1 MTSASPRIVVV
12 YDQSVISSSD
22 SHVLT
27 GLHAAFPKATLYR
40 SPIIESRIT
49 AVIHR
54 LLPKRQIYWFKNLD
68 LSSFDII
75 ISYGNK
81 AKHIGKTRDG
91 QLHIHYTHS
100 TAIEPALQN
109 LDIQAAR
116 AIDVF
121 IATSIEAQQI
131 IKARYGRPATIVNP
145 PIDIN
150 LFEPARERDN
160 YYVVIDSQLPDSQIN
175 LAIDS
180 ASKLGIRLRILTP
193 ADSETTL
200 RAALTSAKGYISLR
214 AVDFDTTQVEALAA
228 GAFLVAYSPYAST
241 DIVQDDETG
250 VLFQE
255 LNSEAITTALKT
267 AEIRA
272 SLPGTLRRKAK
283 RFDIGLFCTKLRKIV
298 HDISA

>member
-1 MTSASPRIVVV
+1 MTSASPRIAVV
-12 YDQSVISSSD
+12 YDRSVISSSD
-22 SHVLT
+22 SHVLA
-27 GLHAAFPKATLYR
+27 GLHAAFPEATLYR

-49 AVIHR
+49 RAIH
-54 LLPKRQIYWFKNLD
+54 LLFPKRQIDWLKSLD

-75 ISYGNK
+75 ISYGNN
-81 AKHIGKTRDG
+81 AKHITKTRDS
-91 QLHIHYTHS
+91 QLHIHYSHG
-100 TAIEPALQN
+100 TAIQPALQSI
-109 LDIQAAR
+109 DIQAAR

-131 IKARYGRPATIVNP
+131 IKARYDRPATIVNP

-180 ASKLGIRLRILTP
+180 ASELGIRLRILTP

-200 RAALTSAKGYISLR
+200 HAALTSAKGYISLR

-228 GAFLVAYSPYAST
+228 GAFLVAYSPYTST
-241 DIVQDDETG
+241 DIIQDSETG

-255 LNSEAITTALKT
+255 LNSEAITAALTT
-267 AEIRA
+267 AEARK

-283 RFDIGLFCTKLRKIV
+283 RFDIGLFQIKLRKIL
-298 HDISA
+298 HDISI

>member
-1 MTSASPRIVVV
+1 MTSTSPRIAVV
-12 YDQSVISSSD
+12 YDRSVISSSD

-27 GLHAAFPKATLYR
+27 GLHVAFPEATLYR
-40 SPIIESRIT
+40 SPIIKSRIT
-49 AVIHR
+49 RAIHR
-54 LLPKRQIYWFKNLD
+54 LFPKRQINWFKDLD

-75 ISYGNK
+75 ISYGSK
-81 AKHIGKTRDG
+81 AKHIEKTRDG
-91 QLHIHYTHS
+91 QLHIHYTHG

-109 LDIQAAR
+109 IDIKAAQ

-121 IATSIEAQQI
+121 IAASIEAQQI
-131 IKARYGRPATIVNP
+131 IKAHYDRPATIVNP

-255 LNSEAITTALKT
+255 LNTEAVTTALKT
-267 AEIRA
+267 AEVRA

-283 RFDIGLFCTKLRKIV
+283 RFDIGLFRTKLRKIV
-298 HDISA
+298 HDISV

>member
-1 MTSASPRIVVV
+1 MTSTSPRIVVV
-12 YDQSVISSSD
+12 YDRSVISGSD
-22 SHVLT
+22 SHVLA
-27 GLHAAFPKATLYR
+27 GLHAAFPTATLYR
-40 SPIIESRIT
+40 SPIIKSRIT
-49 AVIHR
+49 MAIHR
-54 LLPKRQIYWFKNLD
+54 LFPKQQINWFKDLD

-81 AKHIGKTRDG
+81 AKHIGKTRDR
-91 QLHIHYTHS
+91 QLHIHYAHS

-109 LDIQAAR
+109 IDIQAAQS
-116 AIDVF
+116 IDVF
-121 IATSIEAQQI
+121 IAASIEAQQI
-131 IKARYGRPATIVNP
+131 IKARYDRPATIVNP
-145 PIDIN
+145 PIDIA

-160 YYVVIDSQLPDSQIN
+160 YYVVIDNQLPNSHIN
-175 LAIDS
+175 LVTDS

-193 ADSETTL
+193 SDSETTL
-200 RAALTSAKGYISLR
+200 RTALTSAKGYISLH
-214 AVDFDTTQVEALAA
+214 AVDFDTIQVEALAA
-228 GAFLVAYSPYAST
+228 GAFIVAYSPYTYT
-241 DIVQDDETG
+241 DIVQDSETG

-255 LNSEAITTALKT
+255 LNTEAVTTALKT